1 MRGTSR
7 RQPSIDSTALTECS
21 VYASIDCVP
30 ISDTADA
37 VVVGGGTVGAWCA
50 YFLRQAGLARVVL
63 IEKGFL
69 GQGASSRAAGVVR
82 MQGGTPEAVRLG
94 QWSRRFYLS
103 QRDEIGTDS
112 GFTEQGYLLPC
123 FTEAEVAAAHARMQ
137 MQAALGVPVRWLDPG
152 EVDAANPTLAP
163 GQTLGGTFCAQD
175 GFITPPRNVAAYTV
189 ALIRSGVE
197 IREHVAFRGLA
208 ADGRGLAAGGR
219 GLAAGGRG
227 LAAGGSGLAAGGRG
241 VVAETSQGRIDAGLV
256 VLTGGPKLAEVGRL
270 AGLRIPAGGVRHQV
284 AVTERHPDLD
294 PARVPMVFD
303 LAAGLYWRPEEGGL
317 LFGMSNPDEPP
328 GENREVDEEYL
339 AKMRA
344 RLAAL
349 VPVTA
354 GLGLRRI
361 WAATIDYTPD
371 HLPIIG
377 RAPGLD
383 GVTVAS
389 AGGAGMMWGP
399 GVARAAADVALT
411 GSSEVL
417 DVAPLGLDRFDEA
430 GHSRL
435 ATDPIALPFPER
447 IASS

>member
-1 MRGTSR
+1 MR
-7 RQPSIDSTALTECS
+7 
-21 VYASIDCVP
+21 
-30 ISDTADA
+30 TADA

-63 IEKGFL
+63 VEKGQL
-69 GQGASSRAAGVVR
+69 GQGASSRAAGIVR
-82 MQGGTPEAVRLG
+82 MQGGTPAAVRLG
-94 QWSRRFYLS
+94 VWSRGFYLR

-112 GFTEQGYLLPC
+112 GFIEQGYLLPC
-123 FTEAEVAAAHARMQ
+123 FTEADVTAARERMA
-137 MQAALGVPVRWLDPG
+137 MQTALGVPVRWLDPD
-152 EVDAANPTLAP
+152 EVDKLNPTLVP

-175 GFITPPRNVAAYTV
+175 GYITPPRNVAAYTV
-189 ALIRSGVE
+189 ALLRSGVE
-197 IREHVAFRGLA
+197 VAEHVAFGGLTGGG
-208 ADGRGLAAGGR
+208 AD
-219 GLAAGGRG
+219 
-227 LAAGGSGLAAGGRG
+227 
-241 VVAETSQGRIDAGLV
+241 TSDGRIDAGLV
-256 VLTGGPKLAEVGRL
+256 VLTGGPKLAAVGQL

-328 GENREVDEEYL
+328 GENREVDEDYL
-339 AKMRA
+339 ARMRA
-344 RLAAL
+344 RLGRL
-349 VPVTA
+349 VPVIA

-383 GVTVAS
+383 HVTVAC

-399 GVARAAADVALT
+399 GVAKAAADVALT
-411 GSSEVL
+411 GATDVL
-417 DVAPLGLDRFDEA
+417 DVSSLGLDRFDDA

-435 ATDPIALPFPER
+435 ASDPIALPFPER
-447 IASS
+447 ISAP